1 MKNKQNQ
8 LKTIE
13 TIEGKSGD
21 NEKHLKYKDVFN
33 ELSNKRIGEVYNISK
48 KINFNNLTY
57 HFKGSNTAPIN
68 FIDFRG
74 PMHIYNEIKNGN
86 ISIEKTEEDQ
96 KQFKSQLNE
105 ITTVNPKHRSKD
117 QLKAIKNVKNLYNSR
132 DKVIKLYKGYA
143 KIISKAMYKTKQG
156 TGLKILAPKQMLQRL
171 PIALAQVKSGNKSVN
186 LLNEIPQ
193 IVCSLYQSKKIT
205 KVINYNIIESIQ
217 L

>member
-21 NEKHLKYKDVFN
+21 NEKHLKCKEVFN

-48 KINFNNLTY
+48 EINFNNLTY

-86 ISIEKTEEDQ
+86 ISIEKIEEDQ

-105 ITTVNPKHRSKD
+105 ITTLNPKHRSKD
-117 QLKAIKNVKNLYNSR
+117 QLNAIKNVKNLYNSK
-132 DKVIKLYKGYA
+132 DKVMKLYKGYA

-156 TGLKILAPKQMLQRL
+156 TVLNIKNLK
-171 PIALAQVKSGNKSVN
+171 
-186 LLNEIPQ
+186 
-193 IVCSLYQSKKIT
+193 Y
-205 KVINYNIIESIQ
+205 
-217 L
+217 